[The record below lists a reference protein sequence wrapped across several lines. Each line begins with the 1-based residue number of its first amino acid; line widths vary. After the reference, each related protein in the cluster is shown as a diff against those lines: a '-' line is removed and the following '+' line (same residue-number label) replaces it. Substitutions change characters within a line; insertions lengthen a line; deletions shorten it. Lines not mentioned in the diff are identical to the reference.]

1 MKVAKMSIAILAIG
15 MALTSC
21 QKGED
26 TLKDNVGTANIQKD
40 SPTML
45 KVKTW
50 YHQPAVPN
58 GPSETWYCSGM
69 ATNCMSTV
77 TIRPKDLVVFD
88 DIFNALDDN
97 DYAEVLNIIWANGTE
112 VKNVMGNDLHDAV
125 VNGTLKLSYKGESPD
140 GTGEDLY
147 LLFTDNVG
155 NIDAVIPINK

>member
-1 MKVAKMSIAILAIG
+1 MSIAILAIG

-26 TLKDNVGTANIQKD
+26 TLQDNVGTANIQKD
-40 SPTML
+40 SPTYTR
-45 KVKTW
+45 VKTW
-50 YHQPAVPN
+50 VVRPN
-58 GPSETWYCSGM
+58 PETGDPVGTWGCEGLPS
-69 ATNCMSTV
+69 NCFSTV
-77 TIRPKDLVVFD
+77 VIKPKDLVVFD

-140 GTGEDLY
+140 GSGEDLY

>member
-1 MKVAKMSIAILAIG
+1 MSIAILAIG

-26 TLKDNVGTANIQKD
+26 TLQDNVGTANIQKD

-50 YHQPAVPN
+50 KHVTS
-58 GPSETWYCSGM
+58 PSESWMCYSNP
-69 ATNCMSTV
+69 TNCMSTV
-77 TIRPKDLVVFD
+77 TIRPKDLVVLD

-147 LLFTDNVG
+147 LMFTDNLG
-155 NIDAVIPINK
+155 NIDSVIPINK

>member
-26 TLKDNVGTANIQKD
+26 TLQDNVGTANIQKD
-40 SPTML
+40 SPLYT

-50 YHQPAVPN
+50 VVTTNPITGKPQ
-58 GPSETWYCSGM
+58 TWGCRDLAS
-69 ATNCMSTV
+69 NCFSTV
-77 TIRPKDLVVFD
+77 VIKPKDLVVFD

-97 DYAEVLNIIWANGTE
+97 DYVEVLNIIWANGTE
-112 VKNVMGNDLHDAV
+112 VKNVIGNDLHDAV

-147 LLFTDNVG
+147 LLFTDNLG
-155 NIDAVIPINK
+155 NIDAVIPIYK

>member
-15 MALTSC
+15 IALTSC

-26 TLKDNVGTANIQKD
+26 MLQDNVGTANIQKD

-45 KVKTW
+45 KVETW
-50 YHQPAVPN
+50 YHIPN
-58 GPSETWYCSGM
+58 PETGGVGIWGCYPSP
-69 ATNCMSTV
+69 TNCFSTV
-77 TIRPKDLVVFD
+77 VIKPKDLVVFD

-97 DYAEVLNIIWANGTE
+97 DYEEVLNIVQANGVE
-112 VKNVMGNDLHDAV
+112 VKNVIGSDLHDAV
-125 VNGTLKLSYKGESPD
+125 LNGTLKMSYMGESPD

-147 LLFTDNVG
+147 LLFTDNLG